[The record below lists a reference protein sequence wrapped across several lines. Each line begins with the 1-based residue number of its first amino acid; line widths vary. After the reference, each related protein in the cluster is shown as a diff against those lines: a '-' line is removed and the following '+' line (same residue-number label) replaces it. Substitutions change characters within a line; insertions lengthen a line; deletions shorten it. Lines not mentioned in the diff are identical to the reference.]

1 LSFACKWIE
10 QNIIL
15 SEVSQA
21 QKAKGHMFSL
31 ICGIQTQYKY
41 KQYYIYMEIYT
52 EHVSKVV
59 LVEETKG
66 GENKERKIENY
77 KEIHHICVGTRHK
90 ETIGWGKE

>member
-1 LSFACKWIE
+1 
-10 QNIIL
+10 
-15 SEVSQA
+15 
-21 QKAKGHMFSL
+21 
-31 ICGIQTQYKY
+31 
-41 KQYYIYMEIYT
+41 MEIYT